1 MYAWNPQAPGEDIR
15 APGAE
20 VTGIFKQPNPSARN
34 LISIFWNCS
43 NCCQSP
49 CHLLSHL
56 FLGLFTM

>member
-15 APGAE
+15 ALGAE

-49 CHLLSHL
+49 CYLLSHL
-56 FLGLFTM
+56 F